1 MTNIIVFWRTLFII
15 NLSKKKKKEETKQ
28 ESQFTL
34 ATETVCRELN
44 LSHFHAH
51 VLVKGGGGI

>member
-15 NLSKKKKKEETKQ
+15 NLSKKKKEETKQ

-51 VLVKGGGGI
+51 VLVKGGEGI